1 MARATIP
8 TMRIAGCIV
17 AAGKG
22 TRLGDEWIDTPK
34 ALVPLLGRAM
44 LYYSLEAFD
53 AASGLHDNLGL
64 EGFVV
69 TAPPD
74 AIDEFREFAGIWGFS
89 RPVRIIEGGASR
101 AESVFRALSSLK
113 DSPLDK
119 NNPPDKSSPPD
130 MVMIHDCARPCL
142 TADMIKSLLDVA
154 RDGTPATLAHPA
166 VDTLRILENSHI
178 AGEVDREKIA
188 CLETPQVL
196 PYGRITELHEQA
208 DGNTEL
214 PDDTTLFIRA
224 GETVKVV
231 YHEGSNMK
239 VTYPD
244 DIAAAEGILFQ
255 RGWQDVG
262 EGEE

>member
-1 MARATIP
+1 
-8 TMRIAGCIV
+8 MRIACCIV

-34 ALVPLLGRAM
+34 ALVPILGRAM
-44 LYYSLEAFD
+44 LYYSIEAFD
-53 AASGLHDNLGL
+53 DASGLHNDIGL
-64 EGFVV
+64 DTFVV

-74 AIDEFREFAGIWGFS
+74 DIDEFRNLAKIWGFS

-113 DSPLDK
+113 DNLTG
-119 NNPPDKSSPPD
+119 NANPPD

-142 TADMIKSLLDVA
+142 TADMVKLLLDVA
-154 RDGTPATLAHPA
+154 RDSTAATLAHPA
-166 VDTLRILENSHI
+166 VDTLRILENLHI
-178 AGEVDREKIA
+178 AGEVDRETIA
-188 CLETPQVL
+188 CLETPQL
-196 PYGRITELHEQA
+196 FPFGRIMELHEQA
-208 DGNTEL
+208 EGNPEL

-239 VTYPD
+239 VTYPE

-255 RGWQDVG
+255 RGWQDVD
-262 EGEE
+262 EGND